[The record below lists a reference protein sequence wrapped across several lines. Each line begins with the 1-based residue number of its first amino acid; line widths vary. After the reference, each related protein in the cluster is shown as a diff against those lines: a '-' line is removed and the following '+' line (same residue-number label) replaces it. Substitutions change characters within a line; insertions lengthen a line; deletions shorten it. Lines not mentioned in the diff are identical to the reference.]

1 MNMNISPLLA
11 SDLSQLP
18 TIQPDGWS
26 DIRKSFE
33 FYLQHSFCNPV
44 AVREGQEIIGVG
56 SCIIHRSTTW
66 LCHIIVHP
74 EKRGVGIGKF
84 ITHQLIA
91 IVEKV
96 STVKTI
102 LLLATKLGAP
112 VYRKSGFE
120 VESEYIFYKDGEIQ
134 GKDSDTA
141 LCNDEQFDQVL
152 ALDRKISGE
161 ERSLLLSL
169 HKHECLV
176 KLVDGK
182 VAGCYFPALGDGLI
196 ISQSP
201 SVGLD
206 LMRLRAQ
213 REARFI
219 IPEQNTVA
227 AKFLLQHGYRSFL
240 TGTRMRL
247 GKEIAWRPECLYN
260 RIGGNLG

>member
-1 MNMNISPLLA
+1 MIISPLQPG
-11 SDLSQLP
+11 DLSQLAA
-18 TIQPDGWS
+18 IQPDGWT
-26 DIRKSFE
+26 DIRASFE
-33 FYLQHSFCNPV
+33 FYLQHSFCHPV

-56 SCIIHRSTTW
+56 SCIIHPSTAW

-74 EKRGVGIGKF
+74 EKRGIGIGKF
-84 ITHQLIA
+84 ITDQLIA
-91 IVEKV
+91 IIEKV

-134 GKDSDTA
+134 EMDSGTT
-141 LCNDEQFDQVL
+141 LCSDGQFDQVL
-152 ALDRKISGE
+152 ALDRRISGE
-161 ERSLLLSL
+161 ERSLLLSF
-169 HKHECLV
+169 HKRECVV

-196 ISQSP
+196 ISRSP

-213 REARFI
+213 REVRFI
-219 IPEQNTVA
+219 IPEQNVVA
-227 AKFLLQHGYRSFL
+227 ARFLLQHGYRSFL

-247 GKEIAWRPECLYN
+247 GKEISWRPECLYN